1 MPLPQLDD
9 GLSVSRLPQLVVS
22 SPFVDAFLSSLLSL
36 NRGFAFAQTRPQSVR
51 LLDDR
56 QGTRTWRSF
65 PTATHQLQS
74 KYLAELEQKPKC
86 KHDVSRRGAWLAS
99 RLAVAEI
106 IGAAAP
112 AGDSAQG

>member
-1 MPLPQLDD
+1 MRAPGGQTE
-9 GLSVSRLPQLVVS
+9 SQFLV
-22 SPFVDAFLSSLLSL
+22 DC
-36 NRGFAFAQTRPQSVR
+36 RRYGFASR
-51 LLDDR
+51 
-56 QGTRTWRSF
+56 
-65 PTATHQLQS
+65 
-74 KYLAELEQKPKC
+74 AELEQKPKC